1 MYTAR
6 ELNDLEA
13 CVARKL
19 ASSLYLAF
27 NGKSA
32 ATGGGR
38 APPSLPR
45 PPPLPQNTLGQYN
58 CTLAFSAMPV
68 THQDSCSYDNH
79 HGRAFDSVTQS
90 RGPALDRARAHLI
103 PPSNHRDPDSN
114 MADSR

>member
-38 APPSLPR
+38 A
-45 PPPLPQNTLGQYN
+45 
-58 CTLAFSAMPV
+58 V
-68 THQDSCSYDNH
+68 
-79 HGRAFDSVTQS
+79 
-90 RGPALDRARAHLI
+90 LDRDRRYRKTPWDNTTA
-103 PPSNHRDPDSN
+103 P
-114 MADSR
+114 